1 MRDEI
6 GDMRDRLI
14 GWAALTATLIG
25 MVIAA
30 LGLCGFLG

>member
-14 GWAALTATLIG
+14 GWAALTATSLG
-25 MVIAA
+25 MIIAA
-30 LGLCGFLG
+30 LGLGGLLG